1 MDQHQLDLHLTRRQ
15 LFGVTAQGIGVAAL
29 ATLLGPEMVAAA
41 ADITPTRDPKTG
53 GLIGLP
59 HFAPKAKRVIFLH
72 QSGGPSQLE
81 TFDYKPNLTQ
91 YQGTQIPDSVR
102 MGQRVAQTMGQSS
115 LPVARS
121 AFAFARHGQSGTWVS
136 ELLPHTAKIVD
147 DLTVIKTMNTEAI
160 NHDPAITFIQTGFQ
174 QPGRPSMGAWLS
186 YGLGSANQNLPTF
199 VVLLSQAHAI
209 NADQPLFSRLWGSGF
224 LPSAYQGVRFG
235 TGSEPVLYLDDP
247 PGINT
252 VARRAMLDATKALN
266 TMKHEAYGDPEIE
279 TRIAQYEMAYRMQ

>member
-1 MDQHQLDLHLTRRQ
+1 MSILRDLDLHCTRRQ
-15 LFGVTAQGIGVAAL
+15 LFGLTARGIGGAAL
-29 ATLLGPEMVAAA
+29 SSLLGSSLAAA
-41 ADITPTRDPKTG
+41 SAAVEQRDPKTG
-53 GLIGLP
+53 ALAGLP

-81 TFDYKPNLTQ
+81 TFDYKPQLLK

-102 MGQRVAQTMGQSS
+102 NGQRVAQTMGQSI
-115 LPVARS
+115 LPVTRS
-121 AFAFARHGQSGTWVS
+121 LFSFAQHGKSGTWVS

-147 DLTVIKTMNTEAI
+147 DITVIKTMNTEAI

-186 YGLGSANQNLPTF
+186 YGLGSDNQNMPTF
-199 VVLLSQAHAI
+199 VVLLSQAQAI

-247 PGINT
+247 PGMNKVT
-252 VARRAMLDATKALN
+252 RRAMLDAVQKLD
-266 TMKHEAYGDPEIE
+266 TMKHQA
-279 TRIAQYEMAYRMQ
+279 